1 MRAFKKFF
9 AAVALTCL
17 CLNSMNLTAFAYSLS
32 ELPKYEVKETI
43 NNGMRVL
50 TIGNG
55 DAYTREEKIAISED
69 FSKKWSAMRS
79 NNAAGSKNDIS
90 GTAEG
95 EKIDDSGLTD
105 EEVYELESK
114 IDEYIKESKKNKE
127 AGYVKPKLSVPK
139 SVLEDEENEIE
150 TQVIYDEYEPNDTIK
165 NADKLYLDE
174 YVYGTIEDRDDVDYY
189 KIKFSE
195 MGQAYFRLSVPDT
208 EDYDFYLISPSKT
221 VIDESADGSDG
232 ETERIYAFVNPDE
245 YYYIRVEGAGSSD
258 YDDTEEYKIK
268 VRFYNEE
275 EYALSVGADF
285 ISYDPGNSNKYLD
298 INDIDTTGVA
308 KYIRNLLKNT
318 DYYNAIYI
326 DEPTYNELNDKNDDG
341 TDRLGSSVVFLDGHG
356 APTHIKFY
364 FNNNDDEPI
373 VCGVST
379 NVRNVEHDS
388 EEFEFVRLSRK
399 EIESRLM
406 VFAACRTAD
415 EPKSLSNKNLP
426 EYATDNGAECAIG
439 WGENVET
446 GALTEWNE
454 EFFER
459 LVDGYT
465 VYESA
470 LYADKKY
477 PGDEVTSWEIYG
489 NEDCII
495 WRGNGTPISR
505 SVAMPINIDAEAVS
519 NGSYIG
525 IKASK
530 DDLSQISKYIVDNY
544 AVDLDDYKI
553 ITKERDN
560 NVLQVYYERYV
571 NGFDAREGF
580 YAIVRDGEVIY
591 FGENEN
597 TDNDFSYLEKYTVPV
612 SDEDIEKAKEEAA
625 DEILAGY
632 EITEQEISK
641 EVVNGRYSLVVKT
654 EYTIDPGT
662 DNEVYGCKEYVY
674 RIDRL
679 ILKS

>member
-1 MRAFKKFF
+1 MKKLLK
-9 AAVALTCL
+9 AGIATL
-17 CLNSMNLTAFAYSLS
+17 CIVSMLPMTAFAQANNEDNLD
-32 ELPKYEVKETI
+32 EIAEV
-43 NNGMRVL
+43 
-50 TIGNG
+50 
-55 DAYTREEKIAISED
+55 
-69 FSKKWSAMRS
+69 
-79 NNAAGSKNDIS
+79 
-90 GTAEG
+90 

-105 EEVYELESK
+105 DEVYELESK

-195 MGQAYFRLSVPDT
+195 MGQAYFRLLVPDT

-221 VIDESADGSDG
+221 VIDESTDGSDG

-285 ISYDPGNSNKYLD
+285 RSYDPGNSNKYPD
-298 INDIDTTGVA
+298 NDDIDTTGA
-308 KYIRNLLKNT
+308 ARHIRNLLRDT
-318 DYYNAIYI
+318 DYYNAAYI
-326 DEPTYNELNDKNDDG
+326 DEPTYDELDDTNDDG

-406 VFAACRTAD
+406 VFAACATAD
-415 EPKSLSNKNLP
+415 EPESSSKKNLP
-426 EYATDNGAECAIG
+426 EYAADNGAECAIG
-439 WGENVET
+439 WVEDVET
-446 GALTEWNE
+446 GALTGWNE
-454 EFFER
+454 DFFER
-459 LVDGYT
+459 LLDGYT

-489 NEDCII
+489 NEDCVI
-495 WRGNGTPISR
+495 WPGNGTPISR
-505 SVAMPINIDAEAVS
+505 SAAMPVNIDAEAVS
-519 NGSYIG
+519 ENYTG
-525 IKASK
+525 IRASK
-530 DDLSQISKYIVDNY
+530 NDLSQINKYIVENY
-544 AVDLDDYKI
+544 AVDLDDYEI
-553 ITKERDN
+553 VTKERDN
-560 NVLQVYYERYV
+560 DILQVYYERYV

-580 YAIVRDGEVIY
+580 YAIVRDGDVIY
-591 FGENEN
+591 FSENEN
-597 TDNDFSYLEKYTVPV
+597 TDNDFGYLEKYTVPV

-632 EITEQEISK
+632 EITEQEVSK

-662 DNEVYGCKEYVY
+662 DNEVYGCKEYIY
-674 RIDRL
+674 WIDRL

>member
-1 MRAFKKFF
+1 MKKLLK
-9 AAVALTCL
+9 AGIATL
-17 CLNSMNLTAFAYSLS
+17 CIVSMLPMTAFAQANNEDNLD
-32 ELPKYEVKETI
+32 EIAEV
-43 NNGMRVL
+43 
-50 TIGNG
+50 
-55 DAYTREEKIAISED
+55 
-69 FSKKWSAMRS
+69 
-79 NNAAGSKNDIS
+79 
-90 GTAEG
+90 

-105 EEVYELESK
+105 DEVYELESK

-195 MGQAYFRLSVPDT
+195 MGQAYFRLLVPDT

-221 VIDESADGSDG
+221 VIDESTDGSDG

-285 ISYDPGNSNKYLD
+285 RSYDPGNSNKYPD
-298 INDIDTTGVA
+298 NDDIDTTGA
-308 KYIRNLLKNT
+308 ARHIRNLLRDT
-318 DYYNAIYI
+318 DYYNAAYI
-326 DEPTYNELNDKNDDG
+326 DEPTYDELDDTNDDG

-406 VFAACRTAD
+406 VFAACATAD
-415 EPKSLSNKNLP
+415 EPESSSKKNLP
-426 EYATDNGAECAIG
+426 EYAADNGAECAIG
-439 WGENVET
+439 WVEDVET
-446 GALTEWNE
+446 GALTGWNE
-454 EFFER
+454 DFFER
-459 LVDGYT
+459 LLDGYT

-477 PGDEVTSWEIYG
+477 PGNEVTNWEIYG

-495 WRGNGTPISR
+495 WPGNGTPISR
-505 SVAMPINIDAEAVS
+505 SAAMPVNIDAEAVS
-519 NGSYIG
+519 ENYTG
-525 IKASK
+525 IRASK
-530 DDLSQISKYIVDNY
+530 NDLSQINKYIVENY
-544 AVDLDDYKI
+544 AVDLDDYEI
-553 ITKERDN
+553 VTKERDN
-560 NVLQVYYERYV
+560 DILQVYYERYV

-591 FGENEN
+591 FSENEN
-597 TDNDFSYLEKYTVPV
+597 TDNDFGYLEKYTVPV

-654 EYTIDPGT
+654 DYTIDPGT
-662 DNEVYGCKEYVY
+662 DNEVYGCKEYIY
-674 RIDRL
+674 WIDRL

>member
-1 MRAFKKFF
+1 MKKLLK
-9 AAVALTCL
+9 AGIATL
-17 CLNSMNLTAFAYSLS
+17 CIVSMLPMTAFAQANNEDNLD
-32 ELPKYEVKETI
+32 EIAEV
-43 NNGMRVL
+43 
-50 TIGNG
+50 
-55 DAYTREEKIAISED
+55 
-69 FSKKWSAMRS
+69 
-79 NNAAGSKNDIS
+79 
-90 GTAEG
+90 

-105 EEVYELESK
+105 DEVYELESK

-195 MGQAYFRLSVPDT
+195 MGQAYFRLLVPDT

-221 VIDESADGSDG
+221 VIDESTDGSDG

-268 VRFYNEE
+268 VRLYNEE

-285 ISYDPGNSNKYLD
+285 RSYDPGNSNKYPD
-298 INDIDTTGVA
+298 NDDIDTTGA
-308 KYIRNLLKNT
+308 ARHIRNLLRDT
-318 DYYNAIYI
+318 DYYNAAYI
-326 DEPTYNELNDKNDDG
+326 DEPTYDELDDTNDDG

-406 VFAACRTAD
+406 VFAACATAD
-415 EPKSLSNKNLP
+415 EPESSSKKNLP
-426 EYATDNGAECAIG
+426 EYAADNGAECAIG
-439 WGENVET
+439 WVEDVET
-446 GALTEWNE
+446 GALTGWNE

-459 LVDGYT
+459 LLDGYT

-495 WRGNGTPISR
+495 WPGNGTPISR
-505 SVAMPINIDAEAVS
+505 SAAMPVNIDAEEVS
-519 NGSYIG
+519 ENYTG
-525 IKASK
+525 IRASK
-530 DDLSQISKYIVDNY
+530 NDLSQINKYIVENY
-544 AVDLDDYKI
+544 AVDLDDYEI
-553 ITKERDN
+553 VTKERDN
-560 NVLQVYYERYV
+560 DILQVYYERYV

-580 YAIVRDGEVIY
+580 YAIVRDGDVIY
-591 FGENEN
+591 FSENEN
-597 TDNDFSYLEKYTVPV
+597 TDNDFGYLEKYTVPV

-625 DEILAGY
+625 GEILAGY

-662 DNEVYGCKEYVY
+662 DNEVYGCKEYIY
-674 RIDRL
+674 WIDRL

>member
-1 MRAFKKFF
+1 MKKLLK
-9 AAVALTCL
+9 AGIATL
-17 CLNSMNLTAFAYSLS
+17 CIVSMLPMTAFAQANNEDNLD
-32 ELPKYEVKETI
+32 EIAEV
-43 NNGMRVL
+43 
-50 TIGNG
+50 
-55 DAYTREEKIAISED
+55 
-69 FSKKWSAMRS
+69 
-79 NNAAGSKNDIS
+79 
-90 GTAEG
+90 

-105 EEVYELESK
+105 DEVYELESK

-195 MGQAYFRLSVPDT
+195 MGQAYFRLLVPDT

-221 VIDESADGSDG
+221 VIDESTDGSDG

-268 VRFYNEE
+268 VRLYNEE

-318 DYYNAIYI
+318 DYYNATYI
-326 DEPTYNELNDKNDDG
+326 DEPTYDELDDTNDDG

-406 VFAACRTAD
+406 VFAACATAD
-415 EPKSLSNKNLP
+415 EPESSSKKNLP
-426 EYATDNGAECAIG
+426 EYAADNGAECAIG
-439 WGENVET
+439 WVEDVET
-446 GALTEWNE
+446 GALTGWNE
-454 EFFER
+454 DFFER
-459 LVDGYT
+459 LLDGYT

-489 NEDCII
+489 NEDCVI
-495 WRGNGTPISR
+495 WPGNGTPISR
-505 SVAMPINIDAEAVS
+505 SAAMPVNIDAEAVS
-519 NGSYIG
+519 ENYTG
-525 IKASK
+525 IRASK
-530 DDLSQISKYIVDNY
+530 NDLSQINKYIVENY
-544 AVDLDDYKI
+544 AVDLDDYEI
-553 ITKERDN
+553 VTKERDN
-560 NVLQVYYERYV
+560 DILQVYYERYV

-580 YAIVRDGEVIY
+580 YAIVRDGDVIY
-591 FGENEN
+591 FSENEN
-597 TDNDFSYLEKYTVPV
+597 TDNDFGYLEKYTVPV

-632 EITEQEISK
+632 EITEQEVSK

-662 DNEVYGCKEYVY
+662 DNEVYGCKEYIY
-674 RIDRL
+674 WIDRL

>member
-1 MRAFKKFF
+1 MKKLLK
-9 AAVALTCL
+9 AGIATL
-17 CLNSMNLTAFAYSLS
+17 CIVSMLPMTAFAQANNEDNLD
-32 ELPKYEVKETI
+32 EIAEV
-43 NNGMRVL
+43 
-50 TIGNG
+50 
-55 DAYTREEKIAISED
+55 
-69 FSKKWSAMRS
+69 
-79 NNAAGSKNDIS
+79 
-90 GTAEG
+90 

-105 EEVYELESK
+105 DEVYELESK

-195 MGQAYFRLSVPDT
+195 MGQAYFRLLVPDT

-221 VIDESADGSDG
+221 VIDESTDGSDG

-285 ISYDPGNSNKYLD
+285 RSYDPGNSNKYPD
-298 INDIDTTGVA
+298 NDDIDTTGA
-308 KYIRNLLKNT
+308 ARHIRNLLRDT
-318 DYYNAIYI
+318 DYYNAAYI
-326 DEPTYNELNDKNDDG
+326 DEPTYDELDDTNDDG

-406 VFAACRTAD
+406 VFAACATAD
-415 EPKSLSNKNLP
+415 EPESSSKKNLP
-426 EYATDNGAECAIG
+426 EYAADNGAECAIG
-439 WGENVET
+439 WVEDVET
-446 GALTEWNE
+446 GALTGWNE
-454 EFFER
+454 DFFER
-459 LVDGYT
+459 LLDGYT

-477 PGDEVTSWEIYG
+477 PGNEVTNWEIYG

-495 WRGNGTPISR
+495 WPGNGTPISR
-505 SVAMPINIDAEAVS
+505 SAAMPVNIDAEAVS
-519 NGSYIG
+519 ENYTG
-525 IKASK
+525 IRASK
-530 DDLSQISKYIVDNY
+530 NDLSQINKYIVENY
-544 AVDLDDYKI
+544 AVDLDDYEI
-553 ITKERDN
+553 VTKERDN
-560 NVLQVYYERYV
+560 DILQVYYERYV

-580 YAIVRDGEVIY
+580 YAIVRDGDVIY
-591 FGENEN
+591 FSENEN
-597 TDNDFSYLEKYTVPV
+597 TDNDFGYLEKYTVPV

-632 EITEQEISK
+632 EITEQEVSK

-662 DNEVYGCKEYVY
+662 DNEVYGCKEYIY
-674 RIDRL
+674 WIDRL

>member
-1 MRAFKKFF
+1 MRSFKKIF
-9 AAVALTCL
+9 AATALTCL
-17 CLNSMNLTAFAYSLS
+17 CLNSMNITAFAYSLP
-32 ELPKYEVKETI
+32 EYEVKETI
-43 NNGMRVL
+43 NNGMRVW

-55 DAYTREEKIAISED
+55 DSYTREEKIAISED
-69 FSKKWSAMRS
+69 FSKKRSAMRS

-90 GTAEG
+90 GIAEV

-114 IDEYIKESKKNKE
+114 IDEYIKESKENKE

-195 MGQAYFRLSVPDT
+195 MGQAYFRLLVPDT

-221 VIDESADGSDG
+221 VIDESTDGSDG
-232 ETERIYAFVNPDE
+232 ETERIYAFVIPDE
-245 YYYIRVEGAGSSD
+245 YYYVRVEGAGSSD
-258 YDDTEEYKIK
+258 YDDTEEYRIK
-268 VRFYNEE
+268 VRFYDEE
-275 EYALSVGADF
+275 EYAFSVGADF
-285 ISYDPGNSNKYLD
+285 RSYDPGNSNKYMD
-298 INDIDTTGVA
+298 RDGIDTTGA
-308 KYIRNLLKNT
+308 ARHIRTLIRYT
-318 DYYNAIYI
+318 DYYDAIYI

-356 APTHIKFY
+356 APTNIKFY
-364 FNNNDDEPI
+364 YNNSDDEPV

-379 NVRNVEHDS
+379 DAITGEHDS
-388 EEFEFVRLSRK
+388 EEFNFVKLSGK
-399 EIESRLM
+399 EVESRLM

-439 WGENVET
+439 WVEDVET
-446 GALTEWNE
+446 GALTGWNE

-477 PGDEVTSWEIYG
+477 PCDEVTSWEIYG

-495 WRGNGTPISR
+495 WPGNGTPISR
-505 SVAMPINIDAEAVS
+505 SAAMPVNIDAEAVGK
-519 NGSYIG
+519 NYTG
-525 IKASK
+525 IKALK

-544 AVDLDDYKI
+544 GVDLDDYKI

-560 NVLQVYYERYV
+560 DILQVYYERYV

-580 YAIVRDGEVIY
+580 YAIVRDGDVIY
-591 FGENEN
+591 FSENEN

-654 EYTIDPGT
+654 DYTIDPGT
-662 DNEVYGCKEYVY
+662 DDEVYGCKEYVY

>member
-1 MRAFKKFF
+1 MKKLLK
-9 AAVALTCL
+9 AGIATL
-17 CLNSMNLTAFAYSLS
+17 CIVSMLPMTAFAQA
-32 ELPKYEVKETI
+32 
-43 NNGMRVL
+43 NNEDNL
-50 TIGNG
+50 
-55 DAYTREEKIAISED
+55 DEIAE
-69 FSKKWSAMRS
+69 F
-79 NNAAGSKNDIS
+79 
-90 GTAEG
+90 

-105 EEVYELESK
+105 DEVYELESK

-195 MGQAYFRLSVPDT
+195 MGQAYFRLLVPDT

-221 VIDESADGSDG
+221 VIDESTDGSDG

-285 ISYDPGNSNKYLD
+285 RSYDPGNSNKYPD
-298 INDIDTTGVA
+298 NDDIDTTGA
-308 KYIRNLLKNT
+308 ARHIRNLLRDT
-318 DYYNAIYI
+318 DYYNAAYI
-326 DEPTYNELNDKNDDG
+326 DEPTYDELDDTNDDG

-406 VFAACRTAD
+406 VFAACATAD
-415 EPKSLSNKNLP
+415 EPESSSKKNLP

-439 WGENVET
+439 WVEDVET
-446 GALTEWNE
+446 GALTGWNE
-454 EFFER
+454 DFFER
-459 LVDGYT
+459 LLDGYT

-477 PGDEVTSWEIYG
+477 PGNEVTNWEIYG

-495 WRGNGTPISR
+495 WPGNGTPISR
-505 SVAMPINIDAEAVS
+505 SAAMPVNIDAEAVS
-519 NGSYIG
+519 ENYTG
-525 IKASK
+525 IRASK
-530 DDLSQISKYIVDNY
+530 NDLSQINKYIVENY
-544 AVDLDDYKI
+544 AVDLDDYEI
-553 ITKERDN
+553 VTKERDN
-560 NVLQVYYERYV
+560 DILQVYYERYV

-580 YAIVRDGEVIY
+580 YAIVRDGDVIY
-591 FGENEN
+591 FSENEN
-597 TDNDFSYLEKYTVPV
+597 TDNDFGYLEKYTVPV

-654 EYTIDPGT
+654 DYTIDPGT
-662 DNEVYGCKEYVY
+662 DDEVYGCKEYIY
-674 RIDRL
+674 WIDRL